1 MTTGHNQFGGSWTE
15 DKLTI
20 LEGYLDA
27 YTTALKNQAF
37 ELVYLD
43 AFAGTGWIESG
54 NEDDYG
60 IPIMGSA
67 DRALSVRYRSFDRV
81 VLVDHDSEKCHHLR
95 ELRHHYPGRVIDV
108 QCEDAN
114 GFLRRLHRGTY
125 GKAWRGVLFLDP
137 FGVQLEWSTVE
148 HIAGL
153 QKLDMWLLFP
163 ASAIGRMLPLSKDPD
178 AVTPQWVNRLNA
190 VFGNDSWRRLYSP
203 SAQRNLFGMEEVHR
217 DRGVDGLRSIYESQL
232 QGLFGNRF
240 LGLSRT
246 LKNRKNSPL
255 FELFFCVGSPSP
267 QAIGIAKRIAT
278 HKIRS

>member
-67 DRALSVRYRSFDRV
+67 GRALSVRYRSFDRV

-114 GFLRRLHRGTY
+114 VFLRRLHRGTY

-137 FGVQLEWSTVE
+137 FGVQLGVPLSMPDCRVRYVE
-148 HIAGL
+148 HIAGTVR
-153 QKLDMWLLFP
+153 
-163 ASAIGRMLPLSKDPD
+163 SNST
-178 AVTPQWVNRLNA
+178 VTA
-190 VFGNDSWRRLYSP
+190 
-203 SAQRNLFGMEEVHR
+203 
-217 DRGVDGLRSIYESQL
+217 
-232 QGLFGNRF
+232 
-240 LGLSRT
+240 
-246 LKNRKNSPL
+246 
-255 FELFFCVGSPSP
+255 
-267 QAIGIAKRIAT
+267 
-278 HKIRS
+278 